1 MELRQRGYWLRQS
14 EAIRRQNI
22 GTIIHGVGIAM
33 TSDKEAHRRGMDD
46 LELGQ
51 YTSEES
57 RKQRSEHTWSLMKLF
72 GGGKGV

>member
-1 MELRQRGYWLRQS
+1 
-14 EAIRRQNI
+14 
-22 GTIIHGVGIAM
+22 M